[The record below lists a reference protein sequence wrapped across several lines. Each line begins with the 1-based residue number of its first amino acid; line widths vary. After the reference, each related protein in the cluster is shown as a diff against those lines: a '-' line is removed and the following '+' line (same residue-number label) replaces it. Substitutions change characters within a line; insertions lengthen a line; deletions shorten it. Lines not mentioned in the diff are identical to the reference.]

1 MNVAVVGDDALAET
15 VDAAGATLTDV
26 ETASLVVAVGEEQ
39 FVDVACSRP
48 SVPILP
54 VETEFGPFSLSR
66 EAVEASVEAIVG
78 DEGVGTVVPHPILS
92 VAIDGTA
99 VARGVLDVML
109 VTSEPAR
116 ISEYEVTFGAERAG
130 DFRADGVVVSTPL
143 GTRGYAHA
151 AGGPILEPGTG
162 VAVVPISPFSTQS
175 ETWVAT
181 GDVTL
186 TVVRDDGPVALVVD
200 GRTVQSVDP
209 HQSVRLSVVDHV
221 DLWRVPSI
229 GSR

>member
-39 FVDVACSRP
+39 FVDVARGGP
-48 SVPILP
+48 AVPILP
-54 VETEFGPFSLSR
+54 VETEFGPFSLAR
-66 EAVEASVEAIVG
+66 DVVEAAVETILDGA
-78 DEGVGTVVPHPILS
+78 GTTVSHPVLS
-92 VAIDGTA
+92 VTIDGTT

-130 DFRADGVVVSTPL
+130 NFRADGVVASTPL

-162 VAVVPISPFSTQS
+162 LAVVPISPFSTQS
-175 ETWVAT
+175 ETWVAP

-229 GSR
+229 GSK